1 MSTASAR
8 PQEREDRWAAWLA
21 VLPPWDL
28 HTVLRFEL
36 EWHDEFVAGHASLA
50 DLAVRIQAA
59 QGVRDLQVAA

>member
-8 PQEREDRWAAWLA
+8 SQERELRWASWLA

-36 EWHDEFVAGHASLA
+36 EWHDEFVAGDASLD
-50 DLAVRIQAA
+50 DLAARIRAA
-59 QGVRDLQVAA
+59 QGARELQVAA